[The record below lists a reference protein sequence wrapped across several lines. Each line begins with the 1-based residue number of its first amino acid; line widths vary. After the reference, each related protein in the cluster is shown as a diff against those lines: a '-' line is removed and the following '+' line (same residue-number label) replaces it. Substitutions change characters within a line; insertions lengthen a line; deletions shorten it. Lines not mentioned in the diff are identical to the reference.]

1 MSVGLYGDKVTRNT
15 KTSIME
21 LVHQMD
27 VGANQDSLPVVVAEE
42 PSVAEPSNE
51 VEVIIR
57 TEVICLDSDD
67 DMPERC
73 VELDVRVKVRD
84 RVPCR
89 VRGTFAD
96 YITNDSEVEDYG
108 THGYNVI
115 KLNLVMTHTRCLESD
130 GKDKVHFAPF
140 VDKYLVEVPENVRL
154 NLAHL
159 YKSYDY
165 HKMFAYLST
174 PTFCEALKVK
184 HSLHAASLKTTRK
197 RWMGFK
203 IPKIS

>member
-1 MSVGLYGDKVTRNT
+1 
-15 KTSIME
+15 ME

-115 KLNLVMTHTRCLESD
+115 KLNLVMTHTRCLL
-130 GKDKVHFAPF
+130 GGLTWARNRMGRTRCILP
-140 VDKYLVEVPENVRL
+140 
-154 NLAHL
+154 HL
-159 YKSYDY
+159 WTNIWWRFPRTCD
-165 HKMFAYLST
+165 
-174 PTFCEALKVK
+174 
-184 HSLHAASLKTTRK
+184 
-197 RWMGFK
+197 
-203 IPKIS
+203 